1 MSIQM
6 DCYGMTDIGKKRSS
20 NEDQFLIA
28 DLNKSLRVHQ
38 TSLGL
43 DHQTR
48 LFGGSQGHL
57 LVVADG
63 MGGCA
68 AGERASTLAID
79 SVVSYVLDTLHWF
92 FRLNENSEDDFR
104 DDLKAALHHCQ
115 ERLAIEIAAIP
126 KREGMGTTLTMA
138 YIMWPKMYVVHVGD
152 SRCYLFRDGK
162 IRQITRDHTVA
173 EMYVE
178 QGEMSQEDADSSR
191 WSHVLWNV
199 LGGDTDELAPEVYG
213 ARLCRGDTVLL
224 CTDGLSNCISNEQMV
239 ERLRSGRTSESVCQ
253 QLVSDANDEGGNDNI
268 TIVMARFP
276 QNDRPL
282 EQREA
287 IVDREKSNRTED
299 QAETVSCIPL
309 PGTDA

>member
-1 MSIQM
+1 MAIQM

-28 DLNKSLRVHQ
+28 DLSKSLRVHQ

-79 SVVSYVLDTLHWF
+79 S
-92 FRLNENSEDDFR
+92 
-104 DDLKAALHHCQ
+104 
-115 ERLAIEIAAIP
+115 LAF
-126 KREGMGTTLTMA
+126 L
-138 YIMWPKMYVVHVGD
+138 
-152 SRCYLFRDGK
+152 
-162 IRQITRDHTVA
+162 
-173 EMYVE
+173 
-178 QGEMSQEDADSSR
+178 
-191 WSHVLWNV
+191 
-199 LGGDTDELAPEVYG
+199 
-213 ARLCRGDTVLL
+213 
-224 CTDGLSNCISNEQMV
+224 
-239 ERLRSGRTSESVCQ
+239 
-253 QLVSDANDEGGNDNI
+253 
-268 TIVMARFP
+268 

-287 IVDREKSNRTED
+287 SVDREKSNRTED
-299 QAETVSCIPL
+299 QAETVSCIL
-309 PGTDA
+309 RPGTDA

>member
-1 MSIQM
+1 MGASEERIRQLVNVLGGTGHVTATTKGDAIIAIQM
-6 DCYGMTDIGKKRSS
+6 DCYGRTDIGKKRSS

-92 FRLNENSEDDFR
+92 YRLNENSEDDFR

-115 ERLAIEIAAIP
+115 ARLAIEMAAIP
-126 KREGMGTTLTMA
+126 KREGMGDLRKTW
-138 YIMWPKMYVVHVGD
+138 Y
-152 SRCYLFRDGK
+152 C
-162 IRQITRDHTVA
+162 
-173 EMYVE
+173 
-178 QGEMSQEDADSSR
+178 
-191 WSHVLWNV
+191 
-199 LGGDTDELAPEVYG
+199 EVK
-213 ARLCRGDTVLL
+213 
-224 CTDGLSNCISNEQMV
+224 
-239 ERLRSGRTSESVCQ
+239 
-253 QLVSDANDEGGNDNI
+253 LV
-268 TIVMARFP
+268 F
-276 QNDRPL
+276 
-282 EQREA
+282 
-287 IVDREKSNRTED
+287 VD
-299 QAETVSCIPL
+299 
-309 PGTDA
+309 